1 MYEKAF
7 YLRGHPF
14 YTILVAQIWKYII
27 QNTYLFKFVRL
38 LIERVSRKDE
48 RHGRKEEKEKGRQE
62 GKRKEG
68 REERKK
74 LIYGPLV

>member
-1 MYEKAF
+1 M
-7 YLRGHPF
+7 
-14 YTILVAQIWKYII
+14 
-27 QNTYLFKFVRL
+27 RL

-74 LIYGPLV
+74 LIYGPLSINTGLS